1 MKANPSNTTP
11 SLENHTPRLIAIGLL
26 AVCLLWL
33 LTGCK
38 HETAAIPGPNPA
50 GEYALISMDGQ
61 AAPCTINHGG
71 TAMKVR
77 SGSITLTADG
87 QATSRMTV
95 SVGGHKDTVI
105 VRDANFTQSGTNLTL
120 RWKNAGRTIGNLA
133 GNTFTMNNE
142 GMTLVYQK

>member
-1 MKANPSNTTP
+1 MKANLSITTRNG
-11 SLENHTPRLIAIGLL
+11 ENYTPRLIAIGLL

-38 HETAAIPGPNPA
+38 HETVAQPGPDPA
-50 GEYALISMDGQ
+50 GEYALVSLDGQ
-61 AAPCTINHGG
+61 AAPRTINHGG

-105 VRDANFTQSGTNLTL
+105 VREAKFTQSGTNLSL

-133 GNTFTMNNE
+133 GNTFTMKNE